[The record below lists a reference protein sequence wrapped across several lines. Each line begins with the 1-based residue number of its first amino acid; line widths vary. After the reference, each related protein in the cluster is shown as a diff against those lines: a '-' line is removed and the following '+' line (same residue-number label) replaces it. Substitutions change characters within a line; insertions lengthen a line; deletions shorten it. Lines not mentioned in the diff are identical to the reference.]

1 MNDYRAYV
9 EFGYNEIY
17 HHGVKGMKW
26 GERRWQNPDGSLTP
40 EGRRHYG
47 YLDVKDSDTQT
58 TKNVKNDYNN
68 MSDRQ
73 FRGKYQ
79 VGKKEYAKRVKKYG
93 DPYANRKKIQRDMV
107 VKGVGT
113 GLAVAAGV
121 ALTAAALSNPGTREA
136 ISSAG
141 KAAYS
146 KIMNGGME
154 NISGIKNF
162 RDLAYTTNYAD
173 IGQSAA
179 RLMQKKQY
187 LLEMKVA

>member
-1 MNDYRAYV
+1 MNDFREYANYCD
-9 EFGYNEIY
+9 EIY
-17 HHGVKGMKW
+17 HHGVKGQRW

-47 YLDVKDSDTQT
+47 YLDVKDSDTST
-58 TKNVKNDYNN
+58 TKKVKNDYNS
-68 MSDRQ
+68 MSDRE

-79 VGKKEYAKRVKKYG
+79 VGKKEYAKRVNKYG

-179 RLMQKKQY
+179 RLMQQKQY

>member
-1 MNDYRAYV
+1 MNDFREYSDYLMH
-9 EFGYNEIY
+9 Y
-17 HHGVKGMKW
+17 GVPNMKW
-26 GERRWQNPDGSLTP
+26 GRRRYQNPDGSLTP
-40 EGRRHYG
+40 EGREHYG
-47 YLDVKDSDTQT
+47 YGVRNDGYSHNKSSNT
-58 TKNVKNDYNN
+58 TVDGP
-68 MSDRQ
+68 DQRT
-73 FRGKYQ
+73 GEKY
-79 VGKKEYAKRVKKYG
+79 KKL
-93 DPYANRKKIQRDMV
+93 RKGLKTAA
-107 VKGVGT
+107 GVT
-113 GLAVAAGV
+113 AVAAGV